1 MARTPPSERSGRTSE
16 RSSVEQQEIGSADQ
30 PVEQAVARAVRRLS
44 PQVVLI
50 LTGLA
55 GGVLTLGLTA
65 AGAGVYDA
73 VIERDGVA
81 GLDHP
86 LLDQMMAWRS
96 TWVDRLFTAF
106 TVLGGPIG
114 MTVIAA
120 FVTALLCWR
129 WRSWTP
135 LILVAVTVA
144 GSLTF
149 TTVGKAIVGR
159 DRPPLADAVPP
170 YEHSFSFPSGHTLNS
185 TAIAGIVA
193 YLIVRRL
200 QRMLARVLTVA
211 AAALWAV
218 AMGFSRIF
226 LGHHWFTDVL
236 FAWLLGMAWL
246 AVLITAHRLL
256 LSRHPAHR

>member
-1 MARTPPSERSGRTSE
+1 
-16 RSSVEQQEIGSADQ
+16 
-30 PVEQAVARAVRRLS
+30 VA
-44 PQVVLI
+44 LI
-50 LTGLA
+50 LTA
-55 GGVLTLGLTA
+55 VIGGVLTLGLAA

-73 VIERDGVA
+73 VVEHDGVA

-86 LLDQMMAWRS
+86 VLRQVMTWRS
-96 TWVDRLFTAF
+96 ASLDRFLTAF
-106 TVLGGPIG
+106 TFLGGPIG
-114 MTVIAA
+114 MSLIAA
-120 FVTALLCWR
+120 VVTVLMCWR

-135 LILVAVTVA
+135 LILVGITVA

-159 DRPPLADAVPP
+159 ARPPLTDAVPP
-170 YEHSFSFPSGHTLNS
+170 YERSFSFPSGHTLNS

-193 YLIVRRL
+193 YLILRRL
-200 QRMLARVLTVA
+200 HRRLARVLTVT

-256 LSRHPAHR
+256 FSRHVGARRSA